1 MSLPTRLDPDAGK
14 ARRDDDT
21 EAFFLAQAARV
32 ILTSARGVL
41 TKKQPADMVVELVTT
56 GAFTL
61 KEAWRAVDK
70 IKEQE
75 KC

>member
-1 MSLPTRLDPDAGK
+1 MSFPTRLDPDAGK

-21 EAFFLAQAARV
+21 EAFFLAQAARS
-32 ILTSARGVL
+32 IL
-41 TKKQPADMVVELVTT
+41 TKKQPADMVVELVTS